1 MPDCTRC
8 GAKTIRTSDDYLCF
22 SRVLGY
28 ALAPRVEI
36 DECSG
41 CGLASVSSEAEK
53 EVYRWLSIHEQ
64 IAIDSLSGDQLLSA
78 GQAAEMLG
86 VTKQAFSKNPKV
98 KKGHIYFTS
107 VGNKKI
113 YFKSSV
119 ELFKDSG
126 DGRFQITKWQS
137 SLPSEQTTTNVN
149 GSECWQS
156 HQATHVSDY
165 TWSSSSKGS
174 Q

>member
-1 MPDCTRC
+1 MADCTRC
-8 GAKTIRTSDDYLCF
+8 GEKTIRTSDDYLCF

-36 DECSG
+36 DQCSN
-41 CGLASVSSEAEK
+41 CGLKFLPLEAEK

-78 GQAAEMLG
+78 GQAAEILG

-119 ELFKDSG
+119 DLFKDSG

-137 SLPSEQTTTNVN
+137 SLPSERTTANVS
-149 GSECWQS
+149 GSDRWHS
-156 HQATHVSDY
+156 HKAPHASDY
-165 TWSSSSKGS
+165 TWSSSS
-174 Q
+174 